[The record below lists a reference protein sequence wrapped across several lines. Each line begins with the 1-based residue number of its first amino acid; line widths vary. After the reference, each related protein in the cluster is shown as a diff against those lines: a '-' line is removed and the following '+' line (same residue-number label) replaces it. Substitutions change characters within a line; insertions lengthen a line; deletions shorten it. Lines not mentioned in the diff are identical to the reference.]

1 MPTQPHASP
10 LTTALAATLVLVFA
24 LLLAAP
30 QAAQAQQ
37 TQAQQA
43 QAQQA
48 SPPAPASGA
57 APASTAAKSGA
68 NDDAIYDFL
77 SVALPA
83 LDTWHGN
90 LKAQAEHDAQSL
102 AAQRQRNLLLGLLLA
117 VLLAGLALGGW
128 FATRLLQQRQ
138 AAAAASIREAQAARA
153 AAARENRAY
162 LVVEAAGLSNFGAYM
177 VVAGQF
183 SITNQ
188 GRSPALQ
195 LRQSAALKVLP
206 QPLPD
211 DQAFPAP
218 KDWPSPGQPLP
229 SLGPGISLRSQ
240 APGGPFPPDML
251 GALIEGQQ
259 NRLYLIGSIAY
270 EDVHGTAHET
280 RFCHAL
286 RFDNAADL
294 ARAIRAEQAVT
305 YKASFDRLA
314 HFDEEN

>member
-10 LTTALAATLVLVFA
+10 LTTALAATLVLGIA
-24 LLLAAP
+24 LLLGVP
-30 QAAQAQQ
+30 QATQAQQ
-37 TQAQQA
+37 T

-48 SPPAPASGA
+48 SPPAPASTAGPA
-57 APASTAAKSGA
+57 AQANASAKSGA
-68 NDDAIYDFL
+68 SDDAIYDFL

-128 FATRLLQQRQ
+128 FAARLLQQRQ
-138 AAAAASIREAQAARA
+138 AATAASIREAQAARA
-153 AAARENRAY
+153 AATRENRAY
-162 LVVEAAGLSNFGAYM
+162 LVVEPAGLSNFGAYM

-188 GRSPALQ
+188 GRSPALR

-211 DQAFPAP
+211 DQPFPAP
-218 KDWPSPGQPLP
+218 EDWPNPAQPLP

-280 RFCHAL
+280 RFCHVL

-294 ARAIRAEQAVT
+294 ARAIRAEQAVNYT
-305 YKASFDRLA
+305 ANFDRLA